1 MITLKTEDQL
11 IRMRRAGQIVAD
23 TLRLLR
29 DNLGP
34 GVDTYTLDALA
45 YEHVVRCGG
54 RPAFKGYRV
63 PGIRSAFPGTLC
75 ISVND
80 EVVHG
85 IPDRT
90 RRLEEGDI
98 VSFDMGVEFGGYYG
112 DAACTYGVGKISE
125 TRRKLME
132 HTLESL
138 HRAVA
143 VVRDGATV
151 GDIGYAVE
159 SYVIPLGYGLV
170 RNYAG
175 HGIGRKLHE
184 PPQVPNYGRPGSGV
198 TLKKGMTI
206 AIEPMVM
213 TGGEEVVTGKD
224 GWTVLTADHSDAAHF
239 EHTVLVCESGS
250 EILTPWES

>member
-1 MITLKTEDQL
+1 MITLKTEEQL
-11 IRMRRAGQIVAD
+11 GFMRQAGRIVAD

-29 DNLGP
+29 ERVKP
-34 GVDTYTLDALA
+34 GTDTLTLDEEAFA
-45 YEHVVRCGG
+45 YVAKCGA

-63 PGIRSAFPGTLC
+63 PGVKRAFPGTLC
-75 ISVND
+75 ISIND

-85 IPDRT
+85 IPDRR

-98 VSFDMGVEFGGYYG
+98 VSFDMGVEYRGYYG
-112 DAACTYGVGKISE
+112 DAACTYGVGNVST
-125 TRRKLME
+125 TRRLLME
-132 HTLESL
+132 NTLESL
-138 HRAVA
+138 HRAVS
-143 VVRDGATV
+143 VVREGATV
-151 GDIGYAVE
+151 GDVGHAVE
-159 SYVIPLGYGLV
+159 SFLVPKGYGLV

-184 PPQVPNYGRPGSGV
+184 APQVPNFGRPGSGI
-198 TLKKGMTI
+198 TLKRGMTI
-206 AIEPMVM
+206 AVEPMVM
-213 TGGEEVVTGKD
+213 TGREEVVTGED

>member
-1 MITLKTEDQL
+1 MITLKTEEQL
-11 IRMRRAGQIVAD
+11 VLMRRAGQIVAD

-29 DNLGP
+29 DKVKP
-34 GVDTYTLDALA
+34 GVDTYTLDELA
-45 YEHVVRCGG
+45 YDTVVKRGA

-63 PGIRSAFPGTLC
+63 PGIRRAFPGTLC

-85 IPDRT
+85 IPDRN
-90 RRLEEGDI
+90 RRLEDGDI

-112 DAACTYGVGKISE
+112 DAACTYGVGNVSD

-132 HTLESL
+132 HALESL
-138 HRAVA
+138 HRAIS

-151 GDIGYAVE
+151 GDIGHAVE
-159 SYVIPLGYGLV
+159 SYILSKGYGLV
-170 RNYAG
+170 RTYAG

-184 PPQVPNYGRPGSGV
+184 APQIPNFGRPGSGV